1 MDWLL
6 VVGFN
11 LSNLVT
17 DYFCCCTLYFTV
29 SFLIADSGVVLV
41 LLVSPPPPGI
51 CLHSHIGIHG
61 SLRLAFSFMRV
72 ET

>member
-6 VVGFN
+6 LVGFN
-11 LSNLVT
+11 LSNLFT

-41 LLVSPPPPGI
+41 LLVSPPPPG
-51 CLHSHIGIHG
+51 LLPPFTYWNSWK
-61 SLRLAFSFMRV
+61 F
-72 ET
+72 ETSIFVYAC